1 VSFAQ
6 FLQYV
11 FSGITSGSVYALT
24 ALGFTLVYN
33 ATDII
38 NFAQGQLVMLGGMMA
53 VGLHSL
59 GLPLA
64 VCFIGAVATVVIVSI
79 AFEQSAI
86 RPLMGKGVIA
96 QIIATV
102 GVSFVLEAAA
112 MLIWGRDAKTLPP
125 FTGDT
130 PIKVAGAT
138 IVPQTLWVVG
148 VTVVTVLIVY
158 FVPKFGDLFAQLRE
172 RNELPPVTDWLLWLS
187 DTLRTRSRPC
197 SSA

>member
-33 ATDII
+33 ATEVI
-38 NFAQGQLVMLGGMMA
+38 NFAQGQLVMLGGMTA
-53 VGLHSL
+53 VGLYGM
-59 GLPLA
+59 GLPLP
-64 VCFIGAVATVVIVSI
+64 VCFIGAVATVVVVSV
-79 AFEQSAI
+79 AFEQVAI
-86 RPLMGKGVIA
+86 KPLMGKGVIA

-102 GVSFVLEAAA
+102 GASFVLETGA

-130 PIKVAGAT
+130 PVKVGGAT

-148 VTVVTVLIVY
+148 VTVVIVIALQFFY
-158 FVPKFGDLFAQLRE
+158 RRSLFGKAVRAW
-172 RNELPPVTDWLLWLS
+172 T
-187 DTLRTRSRPC
+187 TRRR
-197 SSA
+197 